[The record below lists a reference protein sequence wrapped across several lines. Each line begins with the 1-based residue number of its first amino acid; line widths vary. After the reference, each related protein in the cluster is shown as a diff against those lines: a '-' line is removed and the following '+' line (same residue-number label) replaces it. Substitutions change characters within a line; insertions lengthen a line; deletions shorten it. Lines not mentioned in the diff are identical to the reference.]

1 MREPTLDLA
10 SAAASTRALVEAGR
24 EAERRGNTDEA
35 RLHFE
40 GALRVLGE
48 DPDPGLA
55 TSLFR
60 WIAWT
65 HAGAG
70 DPEAALDCLEA
81 AEAAA
86 IATGDDR
93 ALASVLNTRAGTLFN
108 LGELDEA
115 EALFRRVRSLAW
127 RIRDRKLQA
136 MADQNLGS
144 VASIRGDLQLA
155 LTRFRSSLAA
165 YETLGQPEYV
175 GPLLNNIGRL
185 QIDLGDDAGAE
196 RTLARAR
203 RLCVEQGDRHHRIL
217 VEVNL
222 ARLLL
227 RTNRVVPALRA
238 SEDARQLSETT
249 GDDRWLADIHLI
261 SGASYTRLGR
271 TDVALGFLAR
281 ASEIARTRRDAK
293 VLADVVLEEAVA
305 FRAVGKNRETLQRL
319 NEAHRIFQR
328 LRARRELADVDTRL
342 SELQAFFLQ
351 IVRDWGES
359 IEGKD
364 PYTQGHC
371 SRVADIAC
379 LLATASGL
387 PEEEL
392 SWFRMGALLH
402 DVGKVAV
409 PLEILN
415 KPGPLDDDE
424 FRIIATHPVVGVEL
438 LDGIEFPW
446 DVRPMIRHHH
456 ERWDGSGYPDR
467 IGGDDIPLAARILTV
482 ADVYDAITTNR
493 SYRPG
498 FSHPKAMDIMDS
510 ETGRTLD
517 PALFALFRDDVVP
530 QFAGPGLGVAPRPL
544 RAEAV

>member
-1 MREPTLDLA
+1 MKEPRLDLE
-10 SAAASTRALVEAGR
+10 AAGASTRALVDAGR
-24 EAERRGNTDEA
+24 EAERRGSTDEA

-40 GALRVLGE
+40 GALRVMGE

-65 HAGAG
+65 HANAG
-70 DPEAALDCLEA
+70 DPEAALDCLEV

-86 IATGDDR
+86 LTTGDDR

-108 LGELDEA
+108 LGDLDEA

-127 RIRDRKLQA
+127 RIRDPKLQA

-155 LTRFRSSLAA
+155 LTRFRSSLATF
-165 YETLGQPEYV
+165 ETLGEPEYV

-185 QIDLGDDAGAE
+185 QIDLGDDLGAE

-203 RLCVEQGDRHHRIL
+203 GLCIEQGDEHHRIV

-238 SEDARQLSETT
+238 SEDARELSEAT

-261 SGASYTRLGR
+261 SGASYARMGQV
-271 TDVALGFLAR
+271 DVALGFLGR
-281 ASEIARTRRDAK
+281 AAEIARIRRDAK
-293 VLADVVLEEAVA
+293 VLADVVLEEAGA

-319 NEAHRIFQR
+319 NEAHGIFQR

-342 SELQAFFLQ
+342 SELEAFFLQ

-359 IEGKD
+359 IESKD
-364 PYTQGHC
+364 AYTQGHC
-371 SRVADIAC
+371 SRVADVAC

-387 PEEEL
+387 PAEEL
-392 SWFRMGALLH
+392 TWFRMGALLH

-415 KPGPLDDDE
+415 KPGPLDDEE
-424 FRIIATHPVVGVEL
+424 FRIMATHPVAGIEL
-438 LDGIEFPW
+438 LEGIEFPW

-467 IGGDDIPLAARILTV
+467 IAGEDIPLAARILTV
-482 ADVYDAITTNR
+482 ADVYDAITTDR

-498 FSHPKAMDIMDS
+498 FPHHKAMDIMES
-510 ETGRTLD
+510 EIGRTLD
-517 PALFALFRDDVVP
+517 PTVFGLFRDEVIP
-530 QFAGPGLGVAPRPL
+530 QFA
-544 RAEAV
+544 RAELPTPTRHLRVQAV